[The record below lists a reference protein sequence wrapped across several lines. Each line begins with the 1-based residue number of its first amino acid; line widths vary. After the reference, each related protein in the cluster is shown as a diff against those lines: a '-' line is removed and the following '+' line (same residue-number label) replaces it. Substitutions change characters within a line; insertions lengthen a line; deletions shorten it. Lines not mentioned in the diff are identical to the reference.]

1 MLSVLCF
8 CGNIGRAW
16 KDFDFHFQVSA
27 SVVFRLSFLIVK
39 RLLTLLRCF
48 YRSPVHHCAPMM
60 QRGADGQ
67 TPINISSPTER

>member
-1 MLSVLCF
+1 MLCVLCL
-8 CGNIGRAW
+8 CVKSGRAR

-27 SVVFRLSFLIVK
+27 SLLFRLSFLIVK